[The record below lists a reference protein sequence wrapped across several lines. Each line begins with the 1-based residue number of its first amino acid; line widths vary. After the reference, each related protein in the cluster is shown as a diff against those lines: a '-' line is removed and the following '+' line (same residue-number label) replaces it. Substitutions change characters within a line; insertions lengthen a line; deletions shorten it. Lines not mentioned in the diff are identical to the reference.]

1 MMESG
6 SSQLLRQFVET
17 RSDEAFRHLVRTHA
31 PMVLSTALR
40 RLAGDR
46 AAAEDVTQ
54 EVFTLLA
61 RKAGSLGGVVLA
73 GWLYRQ
79 TCRRASNFVR
89 TETRRKQRET
99 TAMEQSSLSH
109 HPESPDD
116 LTRELDAAMEALPA
130 KDRDA
135 LVIRYFESADY
146 STVGRALGISEEAA
160 RKQVSRALE
169 KLSAI
174 FKRKGIAV
182 ASVSLGGTLTGFGA
196 VPVPDGLVSQICTHA
211 MKATPAAAGSAWM
224 YLLKPIL
231 AGVAATSLVSAVANV
246 RSKTDAKLHSESTG
260 PVQTRSSR
268 KEASKTAEDF
278 SLEGIIAE
286 IKRIHSGPANALTA
300 LRLNVALERVSN
312 DHIAAFIRMANDK
325 LTPQERAAT
334 YERLLDRWLEA
345 DPEAAMTFTL
355 QENVGKQV
363 DPHSGT
369 NLLVNLFSDW
379 LRKDAVASGAWL
391 LKHWQNPVL
400 EDSAFRGSLRSHL
413 SRSVVDQ
420 LIYSDDKQPLRDF
433 LRSLPSD
440 MDRKEAFDSMTGE
453 TPWGSLNRFQNVRSG
468 MDAYQFIQKLPDSP
482 WKLETARKYLS
493 KWMETDPQVFEQ
505 AAASAGSDE
514 RFMFALGRLG
524 ARHVPGER
532 VPILS
537 GGIAVHSQPNDVK
550 IRENQ
555 AMQAGLEAGL
565 QPSEVL
571 GAIALVLLGR
581 LGDDEMC
588 QWIDAHRSQIHID
601 PQLAEKA
608 ADEAYSGVMIDNVPS
623 EIAAIRWAQR
633 ISDPDLRVSLCR
645 SLFRKLSSEK
655 PEDAARWIDK
665 PDMPQ
670 DLIGSFHSIMNQSR

>member
-1 MMESG
+1 
-6 SSQLLRQFVET
+6 
-17 RSDEAFRHLVRTHA
+17 
-31 PMVLSTALR
+31 
-40 RLAGDR
+40 
-46 AAAEDVTQ
+46 
-54 EVFTLLA
+54 
-61 RKAGSLGGVVLA
+61 
-73 GWLYRQ
+73 
-79 TCRRASNFVR
+79 
-89 TETRRKQRET
+89 
-99 TAMEQSSLSH
+99 
-109 HPESPDD
+109 
-116 LTRELDAAMEALPA
+116 MEALPA

-182 ASVSLGGTLTGFGA
+182 ASVSLGGTLSGFGA
-196 VPVPDGLVSQICTHA
+196 VPVPDGLVSRICTHA

-224 YLLKPIL
+224 HLLKPIL
-231 AGVAATSLVSAVANV
+231 VGVATTSLVSAVATTV
-246 RSKTDAKLHSESTG
+246 RSKEVAKLHAEATE
-260 PVQTRSSR
+260 PVQTRSTR
-268 KEASKTAEDF
+268 KDASKAVEDF
-278 SLEGIIAE
+278 SLEAIIAE

-300 LRLNVALERVSN
+300 LRLNVALEHVPN
-312 DHIAAFIRMANDK
+312 DQIAAFIRMANDK
-325 LTPQERAAT
+325 LTPQERVAT

-345 DPEAAMTFTL
+345 EPEVAMTFTL

-369 NLLVNLFSDW
+369 NLIVNLFSDW
-379 LRKDAVASGAWL
+379 LRKDAKASSEWL
-391 LKHWQNPVL
+391 LKHWEDPVL

-413 SRSVVDQ
+413 LRSVVDQ
-420 LIYSDDKQPLRDF
+420 LIDSDDKQPLRDF

-440 MDRKEAFDSMTGE
+440 LDRKAAFDSTTGQ
-453 TPWGSLNRFQNVRSG
+453 TPWGLLNRFQNVRSG
-468 MDAYQFIQKLPDSP
+468 MDAYQFIQQLPDSP
-482 WKLETARKYLS
+482 WKFETARKYLS

-505 AAASAGSDE
+505 AAASAGPDE

-524 ARHVPGER
+524 ARHIPGER

-537 GGIAVHSQPNDVK
+537 GGFAVHSQPNDVK
-550 IRENQ
+550 TTEDQ

-571 GAIALVLLGR
+571 DAIAVVLLGR
-581 LGDDEMC
+581 LGDDEMY
-588 QWIDAHRSQIHID
+588 QWIDAHRSEIHID
-601 PQLAEKA
+601 PLLAEKA
-608 ADEAYSGVMIDNVPS
+608 ADEAYSGVMIDNIPS

-633 ISDPDLRVSLCR
+633 ISDPELRASLCR

-665 PDMPQ
+665 PDLPQ
-670 DLIGSFHSIMNQSR
+670 DLIESFRSIMNQAR